1 MPANKKP
8 NTDTECLMI
17 AQVLCRGTL
26 DQTVTAVTGQA
37 ARDGKPQIRVS
48 FGRILFYLEDRA
60 SLMALTAAVDR
71 ANELSERVFGPS
83 EDERW
88 HRTES
93 VRRQVARTGKLPKS
107 GGRDWETFQTAH

>member
-1 MPANKKP
+1 
-8 NTDTECLMI
+8 MI

-26 DQTVTAVTGQA
+26 DQSVTAVTGQA

-60 SLMALTAAVDR
+60 SLIVLTAAIDR
-71 ANELSERVFGPS
+71 ANELAPKVFGPA

-88 HRTES
+88 TYAEA
-93 VRRQVARTGKLPKS
+93 VRRQVARTGALPKNGS
-107 GGRDWETFQTAH
+107 RAWETLQSAR